1 MALVYASHPR
11 GHYLSDGAYKEVF
24 KVYSSRHKRLEAV
37 SVMDMALIEGAGN
50 KVCTDC
56 IAVSSFGPAGLIT
69 SVLCK
74 AILRQEV
81 IHSVLL
87 SDLVQ
92 SQFCPNFLAIFSIYL
107 APERPDA
114 TRWGTAENR
123 KPVELLAD
131 AEPMAMEPS
140 VAKERTSNESGESFQ
155 YIHMELCDGGDLENF
170 ISLQDDKS
178 LPLESVVI
186 PFFFQM
192 VFSLYCARERYQ
204 LRHCDI
210 KVRIVIL

>member
-1 MALVYASHPR
+1 
-11 GHYLSDGAYKEVF
+11 
-24 KVYSSRHKRLEAV
+24 
-37 SVMDMALIEGAGN
+37 MDLRF
-50 KVCTDC
+50 VCY
-56 IAVSSFGPAGLIT
+56 
-69 SVLCK
+69 K

-92 SQFCPNFLAIFSIYL
+92 SQFCPNFLAIFAIYL
-107 APERPDA
+107 APERPQA
-114 TRWGTAENR
+114 TLWGDAENR

-131 AEPMAMEPS
+131 NEAMAVEPAA
-140 VAKERTSNESGESFQ
+140 AKERKPIESGVSFQ
-155 YIHMELCDGGDLENF
+155 YIHMELCDGGDLEHF

-210 KVRIVIL
+210 KVRSVIQDPPDRSSNAVLTF

>member
-1 MALVYASHPR
+1 M
-11 GHYLSDGAYKEVF
+11 
-24 KVYSSRHKRLEAV
+24 
-37 SVMDMALIEGAGN
+37 
-50 KVCTDC
+50 
-56 IAVSSFGPAGLIT
+56 
-69 SVLCK
+69 
-74 AILRQEV
+74 

-92 SQFCPNFLAIFSIYL
+92 SQFCPNFLAIFAIYL
-107 APERPDA
+107 TPERPDA
-114 TRWGTAENR
+114 TRWGNAENR

-131 AEPMAMEPS
+131 TEPMALAPS
-140 VAKERTSNESGESFQ
+140 RAAECKSDESGESGESFQ

-210 KVRIVIL
+210 KVRSLSLWILLAIPSDACLLSSC